1 MSSKVLSGDAS
12 HSAEQIIWKHLDPAP
27 NHAMSPETEH
37 HAGGANPEGA
47 EALHARIAELEREMP
62 LREQKALRAGMEK
75 GRVAGEQEAAARL
88 NAVIERF
95 AATVSDL
102 AARRRRMRR
111 EAESDVVKLSIAIA
125 RRVLHRELN
134 ADPEAMLG
142 LVKAALDKLDGRE
155 VDRIRV
161 HPADAEAVRAHVGRL
176 RPTGQF
182 EIVPDSRL
190 ERGAAVFETARG
202 TLDGS
207 VETQLQEIERGLIDK
222 LRS

>member
-12 HSAEQIIWKHLDPAP
+12 RSAEQIVWKHIEPAP
-27 NHAMSPETEH
+27 NHAMSPTPEH
-37 HAGGANPEGA
+37 HAGGADPGEV
-47 EALHARIAELEREMP
+47 EALRARIAELERQAP
-62 LREQKALRAGMEK
+62 LREQHALRTGMEK
-75 GRVAGEQEAAARL
+75 GRAAAEQEAGARL
-88 NAVIERF
+88 NAAIERF
-95 AATVSDL
+95 AATINDL
-102 AARRRRMRR
+102 GARRRQMRR
-111 EAESDVVKLSIAIA
+111 EAESDVVKLSIAIG

-161 HPADAEAVRAHVGRL
+161 HPADAEAVKAQVGRL

-202 TLDGS
+202 ALDSS